1 MDQNRFKS
9 PVVWA
14 AVVAQILTVL
24 IVLDVINVAQQE
36 TINQVVAAVLQ
47 LLVAFGVI
55 NNPRDAEN
63 FYKSLFYAIIDMAD
77 RVAPERRLP
86 IAFRQF

>member
-1 MDQNRFKS
+1 MKGDIMDQNRFKS

-55 NNPRDAEN
+55 NNPTAQDK
-63 FYKSLFYAIIDMAD
+63 F
-77 RVAPERRLP
+77 
-86 IAFRQF
+86 

>member
-1 MDQNRFKS
+1 MKGDNMDQNRFKS

-47 LLVAFGVI
+47 LLIAFGVI
-55 NNPRDAEN
+55 NNPTAQDK
-63 FYKSLFYAIIDMAD
+63 F
-77 RVAPERRLP
+77 
-86 IAFRQF
+86 

>member
-1 MDQNRFKS
+1 MEQNRLKS

-47 LLVAFGVI
+47 LLIAFGVI

-63 FYKSLFYAIIDMAD
+63 F
-77 RVAPERRLP
+77 
-86 IAFRQF
+86 

>member
-1 MDQNRFKS
+1 MNQNRFKS

-47 LLVAFGVI
+47 LLIAFGVI
-55 NNPRDAEN
+55 NNPVT
-63 FYKSLFYAIIDMAD
+63 SD
-77 RVAPERRLP
+77 R
-86 IAFRQF
+86 F

>member
-1 MDQNRFKS
+1 MEQNRFKS

-47 LLVAFGVI
+47 LLIAFGVI

-63 FYKSLFYAIIDMAD
+63 F
-77 RVAPERRLP
+77 
-86 IAFRQF
+86 

>member
-1 MDQNRFKS
+1 MEQNRFKS

-47 LLVAFGVI
+47 LLIAFGVI
-55 NNPRDAEN
+55 NNPTVQDK
-63 FYKSLFYAIIDMAD
+63 F
-77 RVAPERRLP
+77 
-86 IAFRQF
+86 

>member
-1 MDQNRFKS
+1 MEQNRLKS

-63 FYKSLFYAIIDMAD
+63 F
-77 RVAPERRLP
+77 
-86 IAFRQF
+86 

>member
-55 NNPRDAEN
+55 NNPTAQDK
-63 FYKSLFYAIIDMAD
+63 F
-77 RVAPERRLP
+77 
-86 IAFRQF
+86 

>member
-1 MDQNRFKS
+1 MNQNRFKS

-36 TINQVVAAVLQ
+36 AINQVVAAVLQ
-47 LLVAFGVI
+47 LLIAFGVI
-55 NNPRDAEN
+55 NNPTDKAN
-63 FYKSLFYAIIDMAD
+63 F
-77 RVAPERRLP
+77 
-86 IAFRQF
+86 

>member
-1 MDQNRFKS
+1 MEQNRFKS

-24 IVLDVINVAQQE
+24 IVLDVITVAQQE

-47 LLVAFGVI
+47 LLIAFGVI
-55 NNPRDAEN
+55 NNPTTQDK
-63 FYKSLFYAIIDMAD
+63 F
-77 RVAPERRLP
+77 
-86 IAFRQF
+86 

>member
-1 MDQNRFKS
+1 MKGDIMEQNRFKS

-14 AVVAQILTVL
+14 AVVAQILTIL

-47 LLVAFGVI
+47 LLIAFGVI
-55 NNPRDAEN
+55 NNPTAQDK
-63 FYKSLFYAIIDMAD
+63 F
-77 RVAPERRLP
+77 
-86 IAFRQF
+86 

>member
-1 MDQNRFKS
+1 MIIYQNDKERKRMEQNRFKS

-36 TINQVVAAVLQ
+36 SINQVVAAVLQ
-47 LLVAFGVI
+47 LLIAFGVL
-55 NNPRDAEN
+55 NNPVTSDK
-63 FYKSLFYAIIDMAD
+63 F
-77 RVAPERRLP
+77 
-86 IAFRQF
+86 

>member
-1 MDQNRFKS
+1 MEQNRFKS

-47 LLVAFGVI
+47 LLIAFGVI
-55 NNPRDAEN
+55 NNPTTQDK
-63 FYKSLFYAIIDMAD
+63 F
-77 RVAPERRLP
+77 
-86 IAFRQF
+86 